1 MYPLIAD
8 IHPRTHTRRLCA
20 ARPGRAALGLTL
32 LICGLAGL
40 GAAGAAS
47 AAGSEEE
54 VRSMVVRYDAH
65 SLDTEQ
71 GARVLYRRI
80 VMAAAEVCPQE
91 DTNPHWISDA
101 VRKCREQSIAR
112 AVRAIDS
119 PRLVAVHAATAKQ
132 G

>member
-1 MYPLIAD
+1 MYPVTAD
-8 IHPRTHTRRLCA
+8 IRPRTHIRRRPA
-20 ARPGRAALGLTL
+20 ARPGRAALGLTM

-40 GAAGAAS
+40 GTAGAAS

-65 SLDTEQ
+65 SLDTDQ

-80 VMAAAEVCPQE
+80 VMAAAEVCPQ
-91 DTNPHWISDA
+91 DDANPHWISDA
-101 VRKCREQSIAR
+101 VRQCREQSIAR

-119 PRLVAVHAATAKQ
+119 PRLVAVHTATAKH